1 MVQQQLSGGAM
12 VNQMA
17 MGMNQNPVHV
27 LSAGAGDLLHS
38 GVKAGN
44 LSPTY

>member
-1 MVQQQLSGGAM
+1 MVQQQLSGGT
-12 VNQMA
+12 

-27 LSAGAGDLLHS
+27 LSAGAGDLLQS
-38 GVKAGN
+38 GVKGGN